1 MLSRPRNYCYST
13 GWLEEDASRY
23 DPRQVCVSGLILSQ
37 QGSKDVGKLPVHAY
51 YLLLLSRVLQHLTHL
66 TAVGG

>member
-37 QGSKDVGKLPVHAY
+37 QGSKDVPVLAY